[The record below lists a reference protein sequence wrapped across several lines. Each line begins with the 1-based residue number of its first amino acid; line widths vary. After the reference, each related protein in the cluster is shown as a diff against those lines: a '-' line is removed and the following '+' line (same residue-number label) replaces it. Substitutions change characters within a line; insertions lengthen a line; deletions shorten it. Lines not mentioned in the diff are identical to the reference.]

1 IERGAPSLREQRP
14 DLPRP
19 LVACVDRALSSAP
32 DRRPTAAS
40 LAGALRQAKGELRRR
55 RRSRRT
61 APARGSRPLRLP
73 LPALRLPAR
82 AIVARGAR
90 TARPAAG
97 LRRPTELA
105 ARALGAAA
113 AGTFAGGVTAAAP
126 FFPERWP
133 AGIGAVAALL
143 ALRSERAGLLFAL
156 AVPILPLGNHA
167 LGLAVVY
174 ALVALAAAALAWR
187 APRAGLA
194 ALLGAALGP
203 AGSLGLAP
211 VTGQAVARP
220 LARGLAVATS
230 VYVAAGLDGAAHLG
244 RLGIADSNRP
254 TAAARALASAAAAH
268 PALAATAAA
277 LGLGAA
283 LLHLCLV
290 TRIAALPGPHAPEA
304 TLLAFTAATAAA
316 LGLEP
321 YAALR
326 RRLRPP
332 RPGRAVEETTVAV
345 VRPPG
350 APPTVARSAGGRG

>member
-1 IERGAPSLREQRP
+1 
-14 DLPRP
+14 
-19 LVACVDRALSSAP
+19 
-32 DRRPTAAS
+32 
-40 LAGALRQAKGELRRR
+40 
-55 RRSRRT
+55 
-61 APARGSRPLRLP
+61 
-73 LPALRLPAR
+73 
-82 AIVARGAR
+82 
-90 TARPAAG
+90 
-97 LRRPTELA
+97 
-105 ARALGAAA
+105 
-113 AGTFAGGVTAAAP
+113 
-126 FFPERWP
+126 
-133 AGIGAVAALL
+133 
-143 ALRSERAGLLFAL
+143 
-156 AVPILPLGNHA
+156 
-167 LGLAVVY
+167 
-174 ALVALAAAALAWR
+174 
-187 APRAGLA
+187 
-194 ALLGAALGP
+194 
-203 AGSLGLAP
+203 AP
-211 VTGQAVARP
+211 VTGRAVARP

-283 LLHLCLV
+283 LLPQARRRGLAAALAYLCLV
-290 TRIAALPGPHAPEA
+290 TGIAALPGPHAPEA